1 VKLTTYIDPVPRLR
15 IRGVIP
21 PLPQY
26 DFMTWCLVKHRRY
39 SVSIVARIRAGRPGF
54 DFQQGQRTFLFATA
68 SRLAVRLTQP
78 PIKWVPGPL
87 SSGIKWPGLKMTTH
101 FYLALTLR
109 MCGRSY
115 ISTPS
120 YILMAWCLV
129 KHRDNFIQTQAQNV
143 ITTTIYYI
151 FTV

>member
-26 DFMTWCLVKHRRY
+26 DFMSWCLVMHRRY

-68 SRLAVRLTQP
+68 STSALGPTQP
-78 PIKWVPGPL
+78 CTQWIPGTLSPWAKRPGREADHLPPSSAEIKNAW
-87 SSGIKWPGLKMTTH
+87 
-101 FYLALTLR
+101 
-109 MCGRSY
+109 SY
-115 ISTPS
+115 ISTLL
-120 YILMAWCLV
+120 YIFFMAWWL
-129 KHRDNFIQTQAQNV
+129 N
-143 ITTTIYYI
+143 
-151 FTV
+151 